1 MLHRYIAK
9 LIMSAA
15 RDQAKMACESLQL
28 YMVIEA
34 GIEGATYAVAQ
45 RRQECTMP
53 EPGSGVDEGS

>member
-15 RDQAKMACESLQL
+15 RDQEKMVCESLQL
-28 YMVIEA
+28 YTVIEA
-34 GIEGATYAVAQ
+34 GIEGETYAVAQ

-53 EPGSGVDEGS
+53 EPGSGLDEGS